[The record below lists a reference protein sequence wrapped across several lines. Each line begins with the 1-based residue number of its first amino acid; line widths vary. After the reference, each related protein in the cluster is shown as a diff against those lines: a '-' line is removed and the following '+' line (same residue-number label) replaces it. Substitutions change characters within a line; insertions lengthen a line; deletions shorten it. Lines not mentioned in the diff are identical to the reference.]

1 MFSRGI
7 PRLPMLLLAIAAFCL
22 IPPEVLARGPNLCLW
37 RHLFHVAACPACGS
51 TRALVA
57 LFHGQLRRALALNLN
72 VLVTGPTLVTLVCLD
87 TFRWARRILVLRPSS
102 LNSSIEPNT
111 F

>member
-1 MFSRGI
+1 
-7 PRLPMLLLAIAAFCL
+7 MLLLAIAVFCL

-37 RHLFHVAACPACGS
+37 RHLIHVAACPACGS

-57 LFHGQLRRALALNLN
+57 LFHGQFRRALAFNLN
-72 VLVTGPTLVTLVCLD
+72 VLVTGPTLLTLVCLD
-87 TFRWARRILVLRPSS
+87 TLRLARRILILRPSS
-102 LNSSIEPNT
+102 LNSSRRQHT